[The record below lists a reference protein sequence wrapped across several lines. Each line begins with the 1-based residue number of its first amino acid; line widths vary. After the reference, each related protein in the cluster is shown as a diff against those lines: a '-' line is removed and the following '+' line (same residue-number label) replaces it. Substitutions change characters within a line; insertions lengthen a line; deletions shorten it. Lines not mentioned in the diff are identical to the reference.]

1 MKKILLIVDV
11 PNWAWAHKARA
22 IKKYLTSKELEFNI
36 VAGGEKYNIND
47 YHHIHTFSF
56 SFVNIS
62 KFNSSTTVASY
73 NFELLKNNLNG
84 ELIKINNFKKIVC
97 VSPLI
102 YNKLKK
108 YGINVSKLFKC
119 YNGVDENLFF
129 PINRTYPINRPI
141 VIGWCGQPPGK
152 GDQHGFQIIEQVVKI
167 LENNNNFIFKI
178 NAKNYTTAIPFNK
191 MNEEYY
197 NKIDIIIHTGLATG
211 TPNTVYEAVA
221 SGACAMGTK
230 IGCME
235 ELITHNVNGYLFDK
249 PNISNKNT
257 FGNKQEII
265 NCSKQIVDKLLYL
278 NSNRGV
284 IKNFAI
290 KLRQNI
296 LDNWTWKKR
305 SQDWLP
311 VIL

>member
-11 PNWAWAHKARA
+11 PNWAWAHKAQA
-22 IKKYLTSKELEFNI
+22 IKKYLENNSLIIHIKTNNQY
-36 VAGGEKYNIND
+36 YNPND

-56 SFVNIS
+56 QLSSLSNY
-62 KFNSSTTVASY
+62 NSSTTVASY
-73 NFELLKNNLNG
+73 NFELKQNINIELN
-84 ELIKINNFKKIVC
+84 KINAFKKIIC

-102 YNKLKK
+102 YNKLVS
-108 YGINVSKLFKC
+108 YGISSQKLFKC
-119 YNGVDENLFF
+119 YNGVDETLFY
-129 PINRTYPINRPI
+129 PINRQYPLKRPI
-141 VIGWCGQPPGK
+141 VIGWCGQPAQK
-152 GDQHGFQIIEQVVKI
+152 GDQHGFQIIEQVIKI
-167 LENNNNFIFKI
+167 LENNNNFIFNI

-221 SGACAMGTK
+221 SGAFAMGTK

-278 NSNRGV
+278 NNNREV

-296 LDNWTWKKR
+296 LNNWTWKKR

-311 VIL
+311 IIL